1 MMKNKE
7 ERDKRKQR
15 ICGNR
20 KRKKNERGS
29 GSEQKNQRRGIERT
43 ERNVL
48 CTHIRKER
56 NRT

>member
-29 GSEQKNQRRGIERT
+29 GSEQKN
-43 ERNVL
+43 
-48 CTHIRKER
+48 
-56 NRT
+56 